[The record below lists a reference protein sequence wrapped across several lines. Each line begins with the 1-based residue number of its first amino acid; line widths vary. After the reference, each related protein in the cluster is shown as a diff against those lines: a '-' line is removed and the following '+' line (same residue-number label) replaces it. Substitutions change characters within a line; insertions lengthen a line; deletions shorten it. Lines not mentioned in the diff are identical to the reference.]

1 MYSDDADAELC
12 IRITIANFFS
22 YYYLTA
28 LNAMDEKMIT
38 AAIDMGTTYCGVAC
52 SWKHDP
58 STIFVD
64 RNMMGNLISARTSK
78 CILFT
83 KDKRFHA
90 FGYDAEAQ
98 YLDLVEEDMHNAA
111 DWFFFKLLKGTLS
124 KKNVSTISVVFLRGY
139 IPIFLQILQNLE
151 IFFFIF
157 SKPYFFNITSMTL
170 SCFFL
175 YVNYLTFYHV
185 KYYFKATNF
194 KTNEPYSSKW
204 EGNVGVRCTFWSV

>member
-1 MYSDDADAELC
+1 
-12 IRITIANFFS
+12 
-22 YYYLTA
+22 
-28 LNAMDEKMIT
+28 MDEMIT

-98 YLDLVEEDMHNAA
+98 YLDLVEEDMDDAA

-124 KKNVSTISVVFLRGY
+124 KKNVSTISVVFIKRLY
-139 IPIFLQILQNLE
+139 SDFLTNSTKLGN
-151 IFFFIF
+151 IFF
-157 SKPYFFNITSMTL
+157 
-170 SCFFL
+170 
-175 YVNYLTFYHV
+175 
-185 KYYFKATNF
+185 
-194 KTNEPYSSKW
+194 
-204 EGNVGVRCTFWSV
+204 